1 VVTRDSSQHNRRSIY
16 LISKRNLRLPLLE
29 TFDQADSLLSC
40 ARRESATHA
49 PQALELLNG
58 DFTNQQAEAL
68 AGRLKTE
75 AGSDP
80 RQQVNLAYRLVT
92 GSAPSAKEM
101 AVAISFLKDQPLQR
115 FALAMFS
122 INAFLYVN

>member
-1 VVTRDSSQHNRRSIY
+1 
-16 LISKRNLRLPLLE
+16 L
-29 TFDQADSLLSC
+29 
-40 ARRESATHA
+40 
-49 PQALELLNG
+49 
-58 DFTNQQAEAL
+58 AE
-68 AGRLKTE
+68 RLKTE

-92 GSAPSAKEM
+92 GSAPNAKEM
-101 AVAISFLKDQPLQR
+101 TVAISFLKNRPLKR